1 MTRYRRQLSLLAF
14 AILTTTVLS
23 ACGETKEEKEGSEDA
38 ETTETAAVPADSA
51 AKADSLAVFMKE
63 AKVAEADARA
73 TALKEVPGGTVT
85 AFELEREDGKLI
97 WSYDIKIAGKEG
109 IEEIAIDAIT
119 GKMVA
124 HEHETPK
131 DEKKEAAEDAAK
143 APIKTM

>member
-1 MTRYRRQLSLLAF
+1 MTPFHRQLSLLSF
-14 AILTTTVLS
+14 ALLTTMVLS
-23 ACGETKEEKEGSEDA
+23 ACGNTKEEKEGSEVED
-38 ETTETAAVPADSA
+38 TTKTAAVPADSA

-85 AFELEREDGKLI
+85 ASELEREDGKLI

-109 IEEIAIDAIT
+109 TEEIAIDAIT
-119 GKMVA
+119 GKVVA

-143 APIKTM
+143 APVKKS